1 MGGLK
6 IFARKGAGGG
16 GAGWVRQNKGVSRNC
31 GLSYYTEYFLEIPN
45 DAAWKKILMYL
56 SFLC

>member
-16 GAGWVRQNKGVSRNC
+16 GGGREKKGGARNC

-56 SFLC
+56 YFLC

>member
-6 IFARKGAGGG
+6 IFARKGAGG
-16 GAGWVRQNKGVSRNC
+16 VRQNKGVSRNC

>member
-16 GAGWVRQNKGVSRNC
+16 GGVRQNKGVSRNC